1 MSLKAANLPNR
12 SVQPYQTATVPVQ
25 LGAFELTNKCF
36 LGERHSLNILSSL
49 MASMREMQ
57 MREKTEFAVILLT
70 IPLNY
75 DTYMYMSILFKSVAQ

>member
-25 LGAFELTNKCF
+25 LGAFELTSKCF

-57 MREKTEFAVILLT
+57 MREKTEFAAILLMT
-70 IPLNY
+70 PLNY
-75 DTYMYMSILFKSVAQ
+75 DTYMYMSIRFKGVTQ

>member
-1 MSLKAANLPNR
+1 
-12 SVQPYQTATVPVQ
+12 
-25 LGAFELTNKCF
+25 
-36 LGERHSLNILSSL
+36 